1 MARVKLHYY
10 PETDSLYIE
19 LLEKPG
25 VKTLEIRAGLNAD
38 IDGNDQVVG
47 FDIDHLSEF
56 VANNPP
62 SESQSWGQ
70 LTRLPAD
77 PGQAGAMEI
86 FRPYT
91 YAFEN
96 AVMTP
101 GVQHQLR
108 ALSGFQSPDASS
120 VRLVSLTL
128 DDPAPLIGTEHDA
141 VASL

>member
-1 MARVKLHYY
+1 MKLHYY

-56 VANNPP
+56 VANNPL

-70 LTRLPAD
+70 FAKLAASCEQAD
-77 PGQAGAMEI
+77 STELLH
-86 FRPYT
+86 PYAH
-91 YAFEN
+91 AFEN

-108 ALSGFQSPDASS
+108 ALSGFQTPDASL

-128 DDPAPLIGTEHDA
+128 DDPTPLIGTEHDA